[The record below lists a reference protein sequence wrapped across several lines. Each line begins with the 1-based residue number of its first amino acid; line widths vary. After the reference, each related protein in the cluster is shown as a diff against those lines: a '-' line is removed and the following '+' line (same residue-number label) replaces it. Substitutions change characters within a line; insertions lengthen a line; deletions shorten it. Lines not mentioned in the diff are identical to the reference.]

1 MTNKR
6 KKVKGIG
13 RYFITGLFA
22 GLLIILSGILWYY
35 YDPQLN
41 EVKLKR
47 RALQLTMV
55 FFGVFIFLQH
65 IYDLLIYMKRK
76 QSEE

>member
-1 MTNKR
+1 MTN

-13 RYFITGLFA
+13 KYFITGLFA
-22 GLLIILSGILWYY
+22 GLLLILSGILWYY

-55 FFGVFIFLQH
+55 FFGLVIFLQH
-65 IYDLLIYMKRK
+65 IYDLFIYMKRK